1 MPASDARCAQL
12 EGQLGRSF
20 SAAREAEV
28 EFGRA
33 IPVAHCPHFLTEAQ
47 APNTLPETLDATLF
61 IPYTESAREHLEP
74 IRFHADISNVNRCV
88 GTMLGSQVTARH
100 PEGLP
105 QARSRLI
112 VQARAA

>member
-1 MPASDARCAQL
+1 MVDL
-12 EGQLGRSF
+12 
-20 SAAREAEV
+20 SALLVKPEV

-100 PEGLP
+100 PEACP
-105 QARSRLI
+105 QARSRSI